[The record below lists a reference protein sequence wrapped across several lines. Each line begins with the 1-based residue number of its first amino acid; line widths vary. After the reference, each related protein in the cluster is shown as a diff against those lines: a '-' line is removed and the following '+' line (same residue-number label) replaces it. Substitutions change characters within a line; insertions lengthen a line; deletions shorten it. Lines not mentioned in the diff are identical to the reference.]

1 MDPILSDLPS
11 SLDKDALVKNIQ
23 DVNNLIEE
31 LKAIDDDEILTQ
43 IYSGLVL
50 IANRNTKDAQTGIAL
65 LCELNDNYKLLS
77 NKY

>member
-1 MDPILSDLPS
+1 MDPILPELPS
-11 SLDKDALVKNIQ
+11 SLDKDSLAKNVQ

-50 IANRNTKDAQTGIAL
+50 ISNRNTKDVQTGIAL
-65 LCELNDNYKLLS
+65 LSELGDNYKLLS
-77 NKY
+77 NK